1 MNVKNKSIYSWLFY
15 SSLMIVGIIIACKL
29 RLMTYADDVTFSHAL
44 DGISLHDYLLHRY
57 KTWSGRIIIE
67 WIMVSTITFHGFWKI
82 LIPFCFISSAYLM
95 WAITLKSKID
105 YKLGTPIVMAAALII
120 NSPVAGDAEWW
131 VTGFYNY
138 LLPMTC
144 ALFLANVLLSPAA
157 GMRKLLASLLLSF
170 IATSSE
176 QIAVFLVVVIP
187 FIFLVGAEK
196 RQGNRA
202 LAVAYVTVLIGAA
215 ITLLS
220 PGSASRFS
228 VEAARYMPQI
238 TEMNILQK
246 AIIGVDRLVEN
257 VSFGRNIA
265 FLVSSLI
272 FIAYICKKG
281 KGDALSKL
289 CLIFS
294 IVSFVICLTSLSFYM
309 KDIDYITYYGRFYN
323 VDFGSLKIYG
333 CYFFYLI
340 TLICMAVGSI
350 ESDDGGR
357 DYRAF
362 LTLIG
367 GMLVTIAIGLSP
379 TAYASGERVLYVFNI
394 CLILYS
400 MFIIKRLT
408 D

>member
-1 MNVKNKSIYSWLFY
+1 MFAKNKSFSNWLFY
-15 SSLMIVGIIIACKL
+15 ASLSIFFIVIICKL

-44 DGISLHDYLLHRY
+44 DNISLLDYLQHRY
-57 KTWSGRIIIE
+57 HTWSGRVVIE
-67 WIMVSTITFHGFWKI
+67 GIMVSTIIFHGFWKI
-82 LIPFCFISSAYLM
+82 LIPVCFISSAYLM
-95 WAITLKSKID
+95 WSITLKNKID
-105 YKLGTPIVMAAALII
+105 FKLGTPIAMAATLLI
-120 NSPVAGDAEWW
+120 NAPVAGDAEWW

-144 ALFLANVLLSPAA
+144 ALFLANFLLSPVA
-157 GMRKLLASLLLSF
+157 GMRKLFSSLLLSF

-176 QIAVFLVVVIP
+176 QIAVFMVVVIP
-187 FIFLVGAEK
+187 FIFLVAAEK

-202 LAVAYVTVLIGAA
+202 IAVAYVTVLIGAA

-228 VEAARYMPQI
+228 VEAVRYMPQI
-238 TEMNILQK
+238 AEMNILQK

-257 VSFGRNIA
+257 VAFGRNIA
-265 FLVSSLI
+265 FLASSLI
-272 FIAYICKKG
+272 FIAYLSKKG
-281 KGDALSKL
+281 KGDILSKI

-294 IVSFVICLTSLSFYM
+294 VTSTVICLTSLSFYM
-309 KDIDYITYYGRFYN
+309 KDIDYLTYYGKFYS
-323 VDFGSLKIYG
+323 VDFGSLKVYG
-333 CYFFYLI
+333 CYLFYLI
-340 TLICMAVGSI
+340 SLICMAAGSI
-350 ESDDGGR
+350 DSSDGIR

-362 LTLIG
+362 LTLMI

-394 CLILYS
+394 SLILYS
-400 MFIIKRLT
+400 FFNIKRLT

>member
-1 MNVKNKSIYSWLFY
+1 MNAKNNNNYYWLY
-15 SSLMIVGIIIACKL
+15 LSSLLIVGVLIACKL

-82 LIPFCFISSAYLM
+82 LIPFCFISSSYLI
-95 WAITLKSKID
+95 WSITLRSKVD

-157 GMRKLLASLLLSF
+157 GMRKLFVSLLLSF

-176 QIAVFLVVVIP
+176 QIAVFLVVVTP
-187 FIFLVGAEK
+187 FIFFVGIDNRK
-196 RQGNRA
+196 GNRT
-202 LAVAYVTVLIGAA
+202 LVVAYVTVLLGAA

-238 TEMNILQK
+238 AEMNILQK

-265 FLVSSLI
+265 FLASSFI

-281 KGDALSKL
+281 AGDALSKV
-289 CLIFS
+289 CLVFS
-294 IVSFVICLTSLSFYM
+294 ITSIVICLTSLSFYM
-309 KDIDYITYYGRFYN
+309 KDIDYITYYGKFYN
-323 VDFGSLKIYG
+323 VDFGSLKVYG
-333 CYFFYLI
+333 CYLFYLI
-340 TLICMAVGSI
+340 TLICMAAGSI
-350 ESDDGGR
+350 ESNDGSR

-362 LTLIG
+362 LTLMV

-400 MFIIKRLT
+400 MFTINRLI

>member
-1 MNVKNKSIYSWLFY
+1 MFATNKSFSNWLFY
-15 SSLMIVGIIIACKL
+15 ASTSIFFVVIICKL
-29 RLMTYADDVTFSHAL
+29 RLMAYADDVTFSHAL
-44 DGISLHDYLLHRY
+44 DNISLFDYLHHRY
-57 KTWSGRIIIE
+57 QTWSGRIVIE
-67 WIMVSTITFHGFWKI
+67 AIMVSTIIFHGFWKI
-82 LIPFCFISSAYLM
+82 MIPVCFISSSYLM
-95 WAITLKSKID
+95 WAITLKGKID
-105 YKLGTPIVMAAALII
+105 YKLGTPLVMAAALII
-120 NSPVAGDAEWW
+120 NAPVAGDAEWW

-144 ALFLANVLLSPAA
+144 ALFLANALLSPAS
-157 GMRKLLASLLLSF
+157 GNRKLLASLLLSF

-176 QIAVFLVVVIP
+176 QIAVFLVVIIP
-187 FIFLVGAEK
+187 FVFLVGAEK

-228 VEAARYMPQI
+228 VEAVRYMPQI
-238 TEMNILQK
+238 AEMNILQK

-257 VSFGRNIA
+257 VSFGRNIT
-265 FLVSSLI
+265 FLASSLI
-272 FIAYICKKG
+272 FIAYLCKKG
-281 KGDALSKL
+281 KVDFLGKL

-294 IVSFVICLTSLSFYM
+294 VASTVICLTSLSFYM
-309 KDIDYITYYGRFYN
+309 KDIDYLTYYGKFYN

-333 CYFFYLI
+333 CYLFYLI

-350 ESDDGGR
+350 ESADGCR

-362 LTLIG
+362 LTLMA

-394 CLILYS
+394 SLILYS
-400 MFIIKRLT
+400 LFNIKRVI

>member
-1 MNVKNKSIYSWLFY
+1 MFAKNKSFSNWLFY
-15 SSLMIVGIIIACKL
+15 ASTSIFFVIIICKL
-29 RLMTYADDVTFSHAL
+29 RLMSYADDVTFSHAL
-44 DGISLHDYLLHRY
+44 DNISLLNYLQHRY
-57 KTWSGRIIIE
+57 HTWSGRVVIE
-67 WIMVSTITFHGFWKI
+67 AIMVSTIGFHGFWKI
-82 LIPFCFISSAYLM
+82 LIPVCFISSAYLM
-95 WAITLKSKID
+95 WSITLKSTID
-105 YKLGTPIVMAAALII
+105 YKIGTPLVMAAALII
-120 NSPVAGDAEWW
+120 NSPVAGDSEWW

-157 GMRKLLASLLLSF
+157 GMRKLIAALLLSF

-176 QIAVFLVVVIP
+176 QIAVFLVVIIP

-196 RQGNRA
+196 RQGHRA

-228 VEAARYMPQI
+228 VEAVRYMPQI
-238 TEMNILQK
+238 AEMNILQK
-246 AIIGVDRLVEN
+246 AIIGADRLVEN
-257 VSFGRNIA
+257 VSFGRNIVYLA
-265 FLVSSLI
+265 SSLI
-272 FIAYICKKG
+272 FIAYLCKKG
-281 KGDALSKL
+281 KGNALSKI

-294 IVSFVICLTSLSFYM
+294 VTSTVICLTSLSFYM
-309 KDIDYITYYGRFYN
+309 KDIDYLTYYGKFYT
-323 VDFGSLKIYG
+323 VDFGSLKVYG
-333 CYFFYLI
+333 CYFFYLV
-340 TLICMAVGSI
+340 TLICMAAGSI
-350 ESDDGGR
+350 ESNDGSR

-362 LTLIG
+362 LTLMV

-400 MFIIKRLT
+400 MFTINRLI

>member
-1 MNVKNKSIYSWLFY
+1 MLATNKSFSNWLFY
-15 SSLMIVGIIIACKL
+15 ASTSILFVVIISKL
-29 RLMTYADDVTFSHAL
+29 RLMSYADDVTFSHAL
-44 DGISLHDYLLHRY
+44 DNISLLNYLQHRY
-57 KTWSGRIIIE
+57 QTWSGRIVIE
-67 WIMVSTITFHGFWKI
+67 AIMVSTIGLHGFWKI
-82 LIPFCFISSAYLM
+82 LIPLCFISSAYLM
-95 WAITLKSKID
+95 WSITLKNKID
-105 YKLGTPIVMAAALII
+105 YKIGTPLVMSAALII
-120 NSPVAGDAEWW
+120 NSPVAGDSEWW

-144 ALFLANVLLSPAA
+144 ALFLANVLLSPSA
-157 GMRKLLASLLLSF
+157 GMRKLFSSLLLSF

-187 FIFLVGAEK
+187 FIFFVGSDK
-196 RQGNRA
+196 RKGNRA

-238 TEMNILQK
+238 AEMNILQK

-257 VSFGRNIA
+257 VSFGRNII
-265 FLVSSLI
+265 FLASSFI
-272 FIAYICKKG
+272 FIAYLCRKS
-281 KGDALSKL
+281 KGDALSKI

-294 IVSFVICLTSLSFYM
+294 VTSTIICLTSLSFYM
-309 KDIDYITYYGRFYN
+309 KDIDYLTYYGKFYN
-323 VDFGSLKIYG
+323 IDFGSLKVYG
-333 CYFFYLI
+333 CYLFYLI
-340 TLICMAVGSI
+340 SLICMAVGSI
-350 ESDDGGR
+350 ESSDGTK

-362 LTLIG
+362 LTLMI
-367 GMLVTIAIGLSP
+367 GMLVTVAIGLSP

-394 CLILYS
+394 SLILYS
-400 MFIIKRLT
+400 LFNIKRVI

>member
-1 MNVKNKSIYSWLFY
+1 MSATNKSLSNWIFY
-15 SSLMIVGIIIACKL
+15 TSLSIFFVVIICKL

-44 DGISLHDYLLHRY
+44 DNISLFDYLKHRY
-57 KTWSGRIIIE
+57 QTWSGRVVIE
-67 WIMVSTITFHGFWKI
+67 GIMVSTIVFHGFWKI
-82 LIPFCFISSAYLM
+82 LIPLCFISSSYLM

-105 YKLGTPIVMAAALII
+105 YKLGTSIVMAAALMI
-120 NSPVAGDAEWW
+120 NAPVAGDAEWW

-157 GMRKLLASLLLSF
+157 GMRKLIAALLLSF

-176 QIAVFLVVVIP
+176 QIAVFLVVVMP
-187 FIFLVGAEK
+187 FIFLIGADK

-202 LAVAYVTVLIGAA
+202 LAIGYITVLIGAA

-228 VEAARYMPQI
+228 VEAVRYMPQI
-238 TEMNILQK
+238 AEMNILQK

-257 VSFGRNIA
+257 VSFGRNIIYLA
-265 FLVSSLI
+265 SSLI
-272 FIAYICKKG
+272 FIAYLCKKG
-281 KGDALSKL
+281 TRDALSKT

-294 IVSFVICLTSLSFYM
+294 VISTVICLTSLSFYM
-309 KDIDYITYYGRFYN
+309 KDIDYLTYYGKFYN
-323 VDFGSLKIYG
+323 VEFGSLKVYG
-333 CYFFYLI
+333 CYLFYLI
-340 TLICMAVGSI
+340 SLICMAVGSI
-350 ESDDGGR
+350 ESSDGVR

-362 LTLIG
+362 LTLMA

-379 TAYASGERVLYVFNI
+379 TAYASGERVLYVFNVS
-394 CLILYS
+394 LILYS
-400 MFIIKRLT
+400 LFNIKRLL